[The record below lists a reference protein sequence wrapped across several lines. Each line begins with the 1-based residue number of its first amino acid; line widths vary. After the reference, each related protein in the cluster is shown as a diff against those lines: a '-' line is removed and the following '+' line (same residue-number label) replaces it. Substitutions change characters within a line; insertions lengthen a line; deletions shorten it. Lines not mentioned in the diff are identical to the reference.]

1 MSCDCLRFYNRLV
14 EMIAENRNQ
23 STEKIKSWMRCRLN
37 FNLLRSKLL
46 CIRGFR
52 CAEKIFKKENEDA
65 NIVDSDHKFGGEM
78 I

>member
-37 FNLLRSKLL
+37 FNLLRSQLP

-52 CAEKIFKKENEDA
+52 CAKLIFKKEKEDA
-65 NIVDSDHKFGGEM
+65 ILVDSESQ
-78 I
+78 IR